1 MDYGSAL
8 ALAAGLALPIAVVGV
23 ALAQGRAASAAF
35 EGMARQPES
44 AGRLQTAMI
53 IGLAFIEALALY
65 VLLTF
70 FLLMGKLGGVEDVA
84 RVTAQAQP
92 SSAAAASL
100 APGAGASHDF
110 E

>member
-23 ALAQGRAASAAF
+23 AIAQGRAAVAAF
-35 EGMARQPES
+35 EGMARQPEA

-53 IGLAFIEALALY
+53 IGLAFMEALALY

-70 FLLMGKLGGVEDVA
+70 FLLMGKLGSVQE
-84 RVTAQAQP
+84 VTQAMAQARQAATAGP
-92 SSAAAASL
+92 TSSTY
-100 APGAGASHDF
+100 GQ
-110 E
+110 